1 MTRHLDLTTHKLSHS
16 AAQGSWMTEAG
27 DVVHGGPDS
36 KDKAL
41 DHGGPGR
48 EGQSPQGP
56 QDHLEGLH
64 FIEARRQTGATQMP
78 S

>member
-1 MTRHLDLTTHKLSHS
+1 
-16 AAQGSWMTEAG
+16 MTEAG

-56 QDHLEGLH
+56 QDQLEGLH